1 MKSFSHFT
9 AGKTGPAEQE
19 RHTDC
24 PIGAKEEPAQEA
36 GPPASKPGRSRGHL
50 PIPSPW
56 AAQPL
61 QDTSGLCPHLVNEGG
76 ELGVEGLDLLP
87 LLGLYLPNLGVDLH
101 IEGLQEALVDGY
113 FLDSPRADTRAIA
126 TRPTKATSPSKA
138 TNPSIT
144 TAHSS
149 DSTNATSITTSTAT
163 DAAAVP
169 SPKATSPGAS
179 HADGDSLIATQV
191 VEAATA
197 KAACS
202 APGPTDPCASSSRA
216 GHTAHPAA
224 AAAAAG
230 DHGRADREALDGFL
244 ADLSVHGERAQRQAS
259 NHLAGAAR
267 GMKTEDGDR
276 GDWSLYTKEFG
287 LEDGEASN

>member
-1 MKSFSHFT
+1 MDLQVLPWVQKEKRKSRPSSS
-9 AGKTGPAEQE
+9 GPAFSLSS
-19 RHTDC
+19 C
-24 PIGAKEEPAQEA
+24 PRRA
-36 GPPASKPGRSRGHL
+36 
-50 PIPSPW
+50 
-56 AAQPL
+56 
-61 QDTSGLCPHLVNEGG
+61 HLVNEGG
-76 ELGVEGLDLLP
+76 KLVVEGLDLLP
-87 LLGLYLPNLGVDLH
+87 LLSLYLPNLGVDLH
-101 IEGLQEALVDGY
+101 IEGLQEALVDGH
-113 FLDSPRADTRAIA
+113 FLDSPRTDTRAIA

-138 TNPSIT
+138 TNPPIT

-149 DSTNATSITTSTAT
+149 DSTNATSITTSTTTSTAT

-179 HADGDSLIATQV
+179 HADGDVLIATQV

-224 AAAAAG
+224 AAAG
-230 DHGRADREALDGFL
+230 DHGRADGEALDGFL
-244 ADLSVHGERAQRQAS
+244 ADLSVHGERAQSQAS

-267 GMKTEDGDR
+267 GMKTEDRDNR

-287 LEDGEASN
+287 LEDREASN